1 MKYYLTMFLMLW
13 VVTSAFAVET
23 RSKPVQCGDYDSLNQ
38 VIEKAGE
45 KPLVGGIAEV
55 KFEGGAV
62 EHLPVYVFANTDTG
76 TFTIIE
82 IHAEEVCVINYGNSL
97 DFNVQQYFEKKTES

>member
-1 MKYYLTMFLMLW
+1 MKYYLIMFLMLW
-13 VVTSAFAVET
+13 ATSAFAVET

-55 KFEGGAV
+55 RFEGGTV

-82 IHAEEVCVINYGNSL
+82 IHAEEVCVVNYGNSL

>member
-1 MKYYLTMFLMLW
+1 MKYYLIMFAMLW
-13 VVTSAFAVET
+13 ATSAFAVET

-38 VIEKAGE
+38 VIERAGE

-55 KFEGGAV
+55 KFEGGAT
-62 EHLPVYVFANTDTG
+62 EHLPVYIFANTDTG

-82 IHAEEVCVINYGNSL
+82 IHAEEVCVLGYGSSL
-97 DFNVQQYFEKKTES
+97 DFDVQQYFEKKTES